1 MGLARISRQPKTRF
15 GQEVLRLIRRRGN
28 TSVSIGVG
36 ITLALISARIGF
48 AGPAPTQPSLSVTV
62 IDRDLR
68 PSDFDDPAWES
79 AAAARDLFQQEPD
92 EGQPATLATDCR
104 VLATPHALLFR
115 FVMDEP
121 APEFVAHEL
130 RRDADLSNDD
140 RVALVLDTYH
150 DRRNAYFFATNP
162 NGAREDGLVT
172 EEGDPSLDWD
182 GVWDVRVRRT
192 PKGWDALFL
201 IPYSTLNFPGGGETW
216 GFNFSRIL
224 RRRNETVR
232 WSGWKRPFAI
242 SKISLAGD
250 LSGIPPMS
258 ARRLNALT
266 PYAAGA
272 VDHRE
277 NEDTDLLGRAGFD
290 FRHGLTSSTEA
301 DLTVNTDFAE
311 TEADTE
317 QFNFGRTD
325 LFFPEKRLFFLQ
337 RSQIFAFGNVNTTL
351 PFFSRRIGLTNVD
364 TAFPT
369 PIPINAGLKLTGRLG
384 WTDFGA
390 LAVQTRETAG
400 EPRTNFFV
408 GRFKQDLGHASYLG
422 ALFTDI
428 ERDTDDPSRAYSRTF
443 GADAGVSLTPQ
454 WRASGF
460 FTRTS
465 NPGLSGETSAW
476 DLNTT
481 YNSEYVNGFFERSD
495 IGSTFDPQ
503 MGFVAQNGIHWTFA
517 DVELTPRP
525 RWPGLKNLSFESFY
539 SFKYN
544 EDGSLNERE
553 YQYTAR
559 AEWQSGAY
567 SDNDI
572 VNVFD
577 ENLTEPLELTPEVT
591 IPVGMYHFVRHQIA
605 FGTDPT
611 QAFAFQANF
620 NFGDYY
626 GGRRDRYVGRV
637 FWKPSEHIGT
647 TLIEDYN
654 VVRLPQGDFNLSL
667 LSARLDWNPTVRL
680 LSSLIVQSDNVDHL
694 KSVQAIMRW
703 LIDPASD
710 LFAVYERQMGI
721 GFERPGTRFTLKL
734 RKTFDL

>member
-1 MGLARISRQPKTRF
+1 MLPFLPLPAGAASPQPT
-15 GQEVLRLIRRRGN
+15 
-28 TSVSIGVG
+28 
-36 ITLALISARIGF
+36 
-48 AGPAPTQPSLSVTV
+48 PSLAVFATERGLSV
-62 IDRDLR
+62 
-68 PSDFDDPAWES
+68 SDFDDPLWANAP
-79 AAAARDLFQQEPD
+79 AAHELFQQEPE
-92 EGQPATLATDCR
+92 EGQPATVSTDCR
-104 VLATPHALLFR
+104 VLATPKALLLR
-115 FVMDEP
+115 FVMEEP
-121 APEFVAHEL
+121 ASEFVAHEL

-140 RVALVLDTYH
+140 RIAFVLDTYH

-192 PKGWDALFL
+192 PAGWDALFR
-201 IPYSTLNFPGGGETW
+201 IPYATLNFPGGGEVW

-224 RRRNETVR
+224 RHRNETVR
-232 WSGWKRPFAI
+232 WSGWKRPFAL
-242 SKISLAGD
+242 SKISLAGE
-250 LSGIPPMS
+250 LSGIPTMS
-258 ARRLNALT
+258 ARRLRALT

-277 NEDTDLLGRAGFD
+277 NEDTDLLGRAGLD
-290 FRHGLTSSTEA
+290 FRYGLTSASEA

-311 TEADTE
+311 TEADAE

-351 PFFSRRIGLTNVD
+351 PFFSRRIGLANVD

-369 PIPINAGLKLTGRLG
+369 PTPINAGLKLTGRLG

-390 LAVQTRETAG
+390 LALQTREASG

-408 GRFKQDLGHASYLG
+408 GRFKQDLGHASYIG
-422 ALFTDI
+422 GLFTDI
-428 ERDTDDPSRAYSRTF
+428 ERDTSDPSRGYSRTF
-443 GADAGVSLTPQ
+443 GADAGVSLTPEWQ
-454 WRASGF
+454 AAGF
-460 FTRTS
+460 FGETR
-465 NPGLSGETSAW
+465 NPGVSGETSAW
-476 DLNTT
+476 DVGTT
-481 YNSEYVNGFFERSD
+481 YNSEYVNGKFERSN
-495 IGSTFDPQ
+495 IGSGFDPQ
-503 MGFVAQNGIHWTFA
+503 MGFVTQSGIHWTYA
-517 DVELTPRP
+517 DLEVTPRP
-525 RWPGLKNLSFESFY
+525 HWPGLKNLSFETFY

-572 VNVFD
+572 VDVFD
-577 ENLTEPLELTPEVT
+577 ENLTEPLELTPTVT
-591 IPVGMYHFVRHQIA
+591 IPAGLYHFVRHQIA

-620 NFGDYY
+620 NFGEYY

-637 FWKPSEHIGT
+637 FWKPSAHVGVSI
-647 TLIEDYN
+647 IEDYN

-667 LSARLDWNPTVRL
+667 FSGRLDWNPSVRWL
-680 LSSLIVQSDNVDHL
+680 TSFIAQSDNVNRL
-694 KSVQAIMRW
+694 TNIQAIVRW
-703 LIDPASD
+703 LIDPATD
-710 LFAVYERQMGI
+710 LFAVYDRQIGI
-721 GFERPGTRFTLKL
+721 GFERPGTRFTLKF
-734 RKTFDL
+734 RRTFDL